1 MTILDKMIGF
11 VSPTAE
17 LRRVRARMASNVAR
31 RVLANYDAATVG
43 RRGKSWKVSA
53 TDADG
58 AAARRQR
65 LAWISRDMI
74 RNTPFAAR
82 AQHVI
87 ASNVVAAGI
96 LPKAVF
102 PADSPL
108 AIEWERD
115 VKRHFDSSSI
125 DADGQSTLYGLQKLA
140 VMAVVDAG
148 EVLVRRRRRRNS
160 DGLPLPFQIQVIE
173 ADFLDTAK
181 EGAADRGGMIREGIE
196 FDRLGRRVA
205 YWLFDEHPGS
215 TSTILRRGGASK
227 RVAASEIIHI
237 YRQDRPGQRRGV
249 SWFAPV
255 ALALQDFADNQ
266 DAKLMQQKIAACFAA
281 FVVDLD
287 GGSEEVVGGGAVED
301 DPISSIQPGA
311 VYHLDGTQEV
321 KFATPPSADG
331 FDEFS
336 RVVLRSV
343 AMGLGITYESL
354 TGDLSTVNF
363 SSARIGRLEM
373 NRNVEAWQWH
383 MIVPQMLEK
392 IAVWMLEAWAMKS
405 GRAEVLDVVVTWSP
419 PPLTMADPRLE
430 AAAAKGRRAL
440 GLTSRQG
447 EQRALGFDPDEVHR
461 EQLEDLV
468 RDAELAAATPKPDT
482 TDTPEKGQTDE

>member
-1 MTILDKMIGF
+1 MSRLDKLIGF
-11 VSPTAE
+11 LSPAAE
-17 LRRVRARMASNVAR
+17 LRRVRARLASTSAR
-31 RVLANYDAATVG
+31 RVLANYDAATIG

-53 TDADG
+53 ADADG
-58 AAARRQR
+58 AASRRSR
-65 LAWISRDMI
+65 LAGVARDMV

-87 ASNVVAAGI
+87 ASNVVAGGI

-102 PADSPL
+102 PEGSPL
-108 AIEWERD
+108 GVQWEQF
-115 VKRHFDSSSI
+115 VKRHFETTAI
-125 DADGQSTLYGLQKLA
+125 DADGQSTLFGLQRLA
-140 VMAVVDAG
+140 MLAVVDAG
-148 EVLVRRRRRRNS
+148 EVLVRRRRMRNA
-160 DGLPLPFQIQVIE
+160 DGLPLPFQIQVLE

-181 EGAADRGGMIREGIE
+181 EGKADRGGVIREGIE
-196 FDRLGRRVA
+196 FDSLGRRVA
-205 YWLFDEHPGS
+205 YWLFDEHPGAIS
-215 TSTILRRGGASK
+215 AAFRGVSGSK
-227 RVAASEIIHI
+227 RVAASEIIHVF
-237 YRQDRPGQRRGV
+237 RQDRPGQRRGV

-281 FVVDLD
+281 FVVNLD
-287 GGSEEVVGGGAVED
+287 GGGDGVVGEGLADD
-301 DPISSIQPGA
+301 DPISSLQPGA

-321 KFATPPSADG
+321 KFATPPSVDG

-343 AMGLGITYESL
+343 AMGLGVTYESL

-383 MIVPQMLEK
+383 MLVPQMLEK
-392 IAVWMLEAWAMKS
+392 ISIWTLEAWAMKT
-405 GRAEVLDVVVTWSP
+405 GNAAALDVAITWSP

-461 EQLEDLV
+461 EQIADLA
-468 RDAELAAATPKPDT
+468 RDQELADAAPKIEPMEQT
-482 TDTPEKGQTDE
+482 KGKANE